1 MRSPRPDNEN
11 RRLQALARYRILDT
25 APEQAYDDIIKLA
38 SSICTTPV
46 AFISLVDE
54 QRQWFKAKIGVEA
67 KETPR
72 EIAFCSHTIMGRDIL
87 VVPDALQDPR
97 FADSP
102 LTHNPP
108 HIRFYAGVPLVTPEG
123 DAVGALCAVDREP
136 RVLTPEQADALTALG
151 RQVVQL
157 LELRR
162 ASAELAS
169 ALKEL
174 KTLHGLLP
182 ICSYCRQVRDDAGY
196 WSELESYVERN
207 SQAEFTHGICPTCSA
222 TFFANKPG

>member
-1 MRSPRPDNEN
+1 MRSSRPDYEK

-25 APEQAYDDIIKLA
+25 APEQAYDDITRLA
-38 SSICTTPV
+38 SSICRTPV

-54 QRQWFKAKIGVEA
+54 HRQWFKAKIGVDA

-72 EIAFCSHTIMGRDIL
+72 EIAFCNHTIMGRDIL
-87 VVPDALQDPR
+87 VVPDAFEDER

-102 LTHNPP
+102 LARNAPY
-108 HIRFYAGVPLVTPEG
+108 IRFYAGVPLVTPEG

-136 RVLTPEQADALTALG
+136 RGLPPEQAEALRALG

-169 ALKEL
+169 ALTEL
-174 KTLHGLLP
+174 KTLKGLLP
-182 ICSYCRQVRDDAGY
+182 ICSYCRRVRDDSGA
-196 WSELESYVERN
+196 WSELELYVERC
-207 SQAEFTHGICPTCSA
+207 SHAEFTHGICPRCSTTLLA
-222 TFFANKPG
+222 DSGG